1 MSERAKLLT
10 ETLNVMDNTTSNRIE
25 GAMYAFPSI
34 EFSPK
39 AIEAAR

>member
-10 ETLNVMDNTTSNRIE
+10 ETLNVMDNITSNRIE

-39 AIEAAR
+39 VIEAAR